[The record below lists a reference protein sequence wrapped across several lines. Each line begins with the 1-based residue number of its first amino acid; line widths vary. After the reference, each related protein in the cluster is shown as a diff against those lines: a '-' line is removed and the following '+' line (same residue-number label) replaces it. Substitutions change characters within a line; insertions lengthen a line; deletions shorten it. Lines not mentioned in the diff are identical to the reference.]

1 MAKNL
6 KVGVTADTSQFEKGM
21 AKAKATAKDFGG
33 TVEGVA
39 DSVGGAFGGSVKNL
53 LAFADK
59 VKALAKQFNTTGLE
73 GAAAAEK
80 ISGAFAAAGG
90 AIAGLGLAAAIAMFK
105 QLNAEADR
113 YRQTMSGERQTSQT
127 DAYLDTF
134 GQTISEATGSGKFW
148 AGVQDWGKK
157 LGATAGQYLT
167 GSVRG
172 VLDAVDLGDAVQ
184 GAFSGF
190 GRIGAGANF
199 IAGVASGV
207 KEVNANIKEATV
219 QANVASELAGEIF
232 DLQERIKDSSV
243 EWKNRQAEISDL
255 MRTASDTSGG
265 IAERESA
272 LAKAKEMQ
280 VALGKDQT
288 AVYGQLA
295 EKIEALNSLTES
307 GSADLDK
314 VRAAQAAVADAAK
327 ATSDRLKEM
336 DGIQNG
342 IASSAATVAK
352 AWQDSVNKALKEAEQ
367 AMAEVMAEVDA
378 AISSREKMLT
388 EAITPIS
395 LTGRADT
402 GKSGGIVGAENYG
415 LNSDSVKAY
424 AAFMDEMV
432 GATQYANDA
441 LNEAIVGGIAGSFE
455 YLANCMAGLESISTA
470 GVLNAILSPLAEMAI
485 KMGEVLVGAGLAS
498 DSLKTLITNPYTAI
512 AAGTALIAIGS
523 MAAAGLQAAVNS
535 ATGTSYTAAS
545 VASSSYS
552 SYTDK
557 DYDRE
562 MTLTVT
568 GTLTA
573 DGSKLVAVLNNEAQR
588 KKRTT

>member
-1 MAKNL
+1 MARNL

-39 DSVGGAFGGSVKNL
+39 DSIGGAFGGSVKNVL
-53 LAFADK
+53 SLADK
-59 VKALAKQFNTTGLE
+59 IKGIAKQFNTTGLE

-90 AIAGLGLAAAIAMFK
+90 AIAGLGLAAAIALFK

-113 YRQTMSGERQTSQT
+113 YRQTMSGERQTLGVE
-127 DAYLDTF
+127 AYTDTF
-134 GQTISEATGSGKFW
+134 AQTISEQTGSGKVW
-148 AGVQDWGKK
+148 ATIQDKWKK
-157 LGATAGQYLT
+157 DWAVTKGALTSVFTATA
-167 GSVRG
+167 SDVG
-172 VLDAVDLGDAVQ
+172 VGDAL
-184 GAFSGF
+184 S
-190 GRIGAGANF
+190 
-199 IAGVASGV
+199 VATE
-207 KEVNANIKEATV
+207 KAEKAET
-219 QANVASELAGEIF
+219 LAREIY
-232 DLQERIKDSSV
+232 DLQERIKDETV
-243 EWKNRQAEISDL
+243 GWKNQMSEISDL
-255 MRTASDTSGG
+255 MRTASDTSGD
-265 IAERESA
+265 ISERDNA
-272 LAKAKEMQ
+272 LAQAKEKQ
-280 VALGKDQT
+280 IALGKQQT
-288 AVYGQLA
+288 AIYGELA
-295 EKIEALNSLTES
+295 SKIEEMNSLTES

-314 VRAAQAAVADAAK
+314 VRAAQAAAADAAK

-342 IASSAATVAK
+342 IKSSAAAIAK
-352 AWQDSVNKALKEAEQ
+352 AWQDNVNKALAEAEK
-367 AMAEVMAEVDA
+367 AMAGVMAEVDQ
-378 AISSREKMLT
+378 AISAREKMMT
-388 EAITPIS
+388 EALTPIS
-395 LTGRADT
+395 LTGKAES
-402 GKSGGIVGAENYG
+402 GKSTGIVGAENYG

-432 GATQYANDA
+432 GVTQYANDA
-441 LNEAIVGGIAGSFE
+441 LNEAIVGGIASSFQ
-455 YLANCMAGLESISTA
+455 YLANCMAGLEQISPA
-470 GVLNAILSPLAEMAI
+470 GVLNAVLSPLAEMAI

-535 ATGTSYTAAS
+535 ATGTSYTSAS

-552 SYTDK
+552 SYSDK

-573 DGSKLVAVLNNEAQR
+573 DGSKLVAVLNNEANR
-588 KKRTT
+588 KRRTT

>member
-1 MAKNL
+1 MARNL

-39 DSVGGAFGGSVKNL
+39 DSIGGAFGGSVKNVL
-53 LAFADK
+53 SLADK
-59 VKALAKQFNTTGLE
+59 IKGIAKQFNTTGLE

-90 AIAGLGLAAAIAMFK
+90 AIAGLGLAAAIALFK

-113 YRQTMSGERQTSQT
+113 YRQTMSGERQTLGVE
-127 DAYLDTF
+127 AYTDTF
-134 GQTISEATGSGKFW
+134 AQTISEQTGSGKVW
-148 AGVQDWGKK
+148 ATIQDKWKK
-157 LGATAGQYLT
+157 DWAVTKGALTSVFTATA
-167 GSVRG
+167 SDVG
-172 VLDAVDLGDAVQ
+172 VGDAL
-184 GAFSGF
+184 S
-190 GRIGAGANF
+190 
-199 IAGVASGV
+199 VATE
-207 KEVNANIKEATV
+207 KAEKAET
-219 QANVASELAGEIF
+219 LAREIY
-232 DLQERIKDSSV
+232 DLQERIKDETV
-243 EWKNRQAEISDL
+243 GWKNQMSEISDL
-255 MRTASDTSGG
+255 MRTASDTSGD
-265 IAERESA
+265 ISERDNA
-272 LAKAKEMQ
+272 LAQAKEKQ
-280 VALGKDQT
+280 IALGKQQT
-288 AVYGQLA
+288 AIYGELA
-295 EKIEALNSLTES
+295 SKIEEMNSLTES

-314 VRAAQAAVADAAK
+314 VRAAQAAAADAAK

-342 IASSAATVAK
+342 IKSSAAAIAK
-352 AWQDSVNKALKEAEQ
+352 AWQDNVNKALAEAEK
-367 AMAEVMAEVDA
+367 AMAGVMAEVDA
-378 AISSREKMLT
+378 AISAREKMMT
-388 EAITPIS
+388 EALTPIS
-395 LTGRADT
+395 LTGKAES
-402 GKSGGIVGAENYG
+402 GKSTGIVGAENYG

-432 GATQYANDA
+432 GVTQYANDA
-441 LNEAIVGGIAGSFE
+441 LNEAIVGGIASSFQ
-455 YLANCMAGLESISTA
+455 YLANCMAGLEQISPA
-470 GVLNAILSPLAEMAI
+470 GVLNAVLSPLAEMAI

-535 ATGTSYTAAS
+535 ATGTSYTSAS

-552 SYTDK
+552 SYSDK

-573 DGSKLVAVLNNEAQR
+573 DGSKLVAVLNNEANR
-588 KKRTT
+588 KRRTT

>member
-1 MAKNL
+1 MARNL

-39 DSVGGAFGGSVKNL
+39 DSIGGAFGGSVKNVL
-53 LAFADK
+53 SLADK
-59 VKALAKQFNTTGLE
+59 IKGIAKQFNTTGLE

-90 AIAGLGLAAAIAMFK
+90 AIAGLGLAAAIALFK

-113 YRQTMSGERQTSQT
+113 YRQTMSGERQTLGVE
-127 DAYLDTF
+127 AYTDTF
-134 GQTISEATGSGKFW
+134 AQTISEQTGSGKVW
-148 AGVQDWGKK
+148 ATLQDKWKK
-157 LGATAGQYLT
+157 DWAVTKGALTSVFTATA
-167 GSVRG
+167 SDVG
-172 VLDAVDLGDAVQ
+172 VGDAL
-184 GAFSGF
+184 S
-190 GRIGAGANF
+190 
-199 IAGVASGV
+199 VATE
-207 KEVNANIKEATV
+207 KAEKAET
-219 QANVASELAGEIF
+219 LAREIY
-232 DLQERIKDSSV
+232 DLQERIKDETV
-243 EWKNRQAEISDL
+243 GWKNQMSEISDL
-255 MRTASDTSGG
+255 MRTASDTSGD
-265 IAERESA
+265 ISERDNA
-272 LAKAKEMQ
+272 LAQAKEKQ
-280 VALGKDQT
+280 IALGKQQT
-288 AVYGQLA
+288 AIYGELA
-295 EKIEALNSLTES
+295 SKIEEMNSLTES

-314 VRAAQAAVADAAK
+314 VRAAQAAAADAAK

-342 IASSAATVAK
+342 IKSSAAAIAK
-352 AWQDSVNKALKEAEQ
+352 AWQDNVNKALAEAEK
-367 AMAEVMAEVDA
+367 AMAGVMAEVDA
-378 AISSREKMLT
+378 AISAREKMMT
-388 EAITPIS
+388 EALTPIS
-395 LTGRADT
+395 LTGKAES
-402 GKSGGIVGAENYG
+402 GKSTGIVGAENYG

-432 GATQYANDA
+432 GVTQYANDA
-441 LNEAIVGGIAGSFE
+441 LNEAIVGGIASSFQ
-455 YLANCMAGLESISTA
+455 YLANCMAGLEQISPA
-470 GVLNAILSPLAEMAI
+470 GVLNAVLSPLAEMAI

-535 ATGTSYTAAS
+535 ATGTSYTSAS

-552 SYTDK
+552 SYSDK

-573 DGSKLVAVLNNEAQR
+573 DGSKLVAVLNNEANR
-588 KKRTT
+588 KRRTT

>member
-39 DSVGGAFGGSVKNL
+39 DSIGGVFGGGVKNL
-53 LAFADK
+53 LAFADA
-59 VKALAKQFNTTGLE
+59 VKGLAKQFNTTGLE

-80 ISGAFAAAGG
+80 ISGAFTAAGG

-184 GAFSGF
+184 GAFSGL

-207 KEVNANIKEATV
+207 KEVNANIKDATV

-232 DLQERIKDSSV
+232 DLQERIKGSSV

-255 MRTASDTSGG
+255 MRTASDTSGD

-288 AVYGQLA
+288 TIYGQLA

-307 GSADLDK
+307 GTADLDK
-314 VRAAQAAVADAAK
+314 VRAAQAAAADAAK
-327 ATSDRLKEM
+327 AASDRLKEM

-342 IASSAATVAK
+342 IASSAATIAK
-352 AWQDSVNKALKEAEQ
+352 TWQDNVNKALKVAEQ

-378 AISSREKMLT
+378 AISSREKMLA

-395 LTGRADT
+395 LTGKAEL

-455 YLANCMAGLESISTA
+455 YLANCMAGLESVSTA

-535 ATGTSYTAAS
+535 ATGTSYTATS
-545 VASSSYS
+545 VASSNYS
-552 SYTDK
+552 SYSDK